1 MDIIIRPTRVEKAN
15 LGEHLMRNEDDVKR
29 IMTVEAMPNRPVEI
43 SEEDNSPVDPLE
55 YFAISKSNTADKA
68 LKPAFRLLN
77 SDELITNKNA
87 YRFSKYAFWLGKGA
101 PTLPF
106 YMRRSAKKASNCP
119 KTASFPF
126 HVLPESIQV
135 QSTSTDG
142 LFVLAIFS

>member
-29 IMTVEAMPNRPVEI
+29 IMTVEAMPNRPVEV

-87 YRFSKYAFWLGKGA
+87 YRFSKY
-101 PTLPF
+101 TLFGWAKERRLCHSTCDAAQRRHQIVPKQQVFRFTF
-106 YMRRSAKKASNCP
+106 YRSQYKYK
-119 KTASFPF
+119 
-126 HVLPESIQV
+126 VQV
-135 QSTSTDG
+135 QMAYSS
-142 LFVLAIFS
+142 